1 MCGGGGW
8 GVGRSFYR
16 KGEGR
21 GGGGGGG
28 KQLGRLKGAANET
41 ASKWRPPPG
50 VTARSRTVNK
60 AASYG
65 KHGYR

>member
-1 MCGGGGW
+1 MGVGGGGG
-8 GVGRSFYR
+8 GVST
-16 KGEGR
+16 ER
-21 GGGGGGG
+21 GKVGVGGGGGG